1 MHCMS
6 VVYQVLALTN
16 EIAYYDVTLIWSII
30 VYYYYC
36 LTDVTITEST
46 NQKQFL
52 IMVGILTRIL
62 LSLFGVVF
70 ITVNKNIIICHKIVY
85 FEMSKQLIVTS

>member
-1 MHCMS
+1 MHCMF
-6 VVYQVLALTN
+6 VVYRVLALTN
-16 EIAYYDVTLIWSII
+16 EIAYYDVTLFWSIT
-30 VYYYYC
+30 VYYFYC

-46 NQKQFL
+46 NL

-70 ITVNKNIIICHKIVY
+70 ITVNKNIIIFHKFVY

>member
-1 MHCMS
+1 MS

-16 EIAYYDVTLIWSII
+16 EIVYYDVTLIWSII

-46 NQKQFL
+46 NL

-70 ITVNKNIIICHKIVY
+70 ITVNKNIIICHIIVY

>member
-46 NQKQFL
+46 NL

>member
-16 EIAYYDVTLIWSII
+16 EIVYYDVTLIWSII

-46 NQKQFL
+46 NL